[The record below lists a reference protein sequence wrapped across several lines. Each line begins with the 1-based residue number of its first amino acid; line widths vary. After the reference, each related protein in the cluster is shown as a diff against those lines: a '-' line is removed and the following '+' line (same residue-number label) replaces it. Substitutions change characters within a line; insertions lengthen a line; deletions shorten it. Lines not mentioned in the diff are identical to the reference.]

1 MPLVTR
7 STSPQPKTS
16 RRNQQNP
23 TGEKSREETTGL
35 AEPTS
40 LSIDRTSSSV
50 RDYGVEGGG
59 ESPALLHCGPTTT
72 SGIRILED
80 IQIVPPRTTMDPY
93 QTPAQ
98 PKVERVPRTV
108 VMPSESPAGPDDDE
122 YQTPRPPT
130 REVTTATE
138 TARPAGSAREAA
150 SRDASRERATARA
163 ASRDASRER
172 ATVRAASRDASRER
186 ATVRAAD
193 VSEPRGRAADAPLG
207 AVAPTRAPLGS
218 AAVVCAPRGGAGA
231 VIASRDRTSMPAPR
245 VSGGRAGPQN
255 PLAPHLAARKGIT
268 APTIATAA
276 KQKAVAKQ
284 TTPTPPGAPQ
294 NTPATPATTMPA
306 RNMPISRS
314 QTDMQPP
321 KQSIHQRP
329 RSRQSEY
336 SGKSDRSADTTP
348 ERCGSRT
355 SLGPPLTEPRALVST
370 PTPGYGPSA
379 PAPFVNTAAITETP
393 RSQKRAREEG
403 DSEKMKPAVR
413 PKIYLSPASQDSEE
427 MMPVEITPLPST
439 SYADQLRS
447 THIAENKNKKNQDTA
462 EQDGR
467 GQNTKRTAPTEE
479 AQQQQ
484 RAPATT
490 TTTTSK
496 VAEAEPKPV
505 KEAPPQKQ
513 RPKKKTAARTEPAT
527 AIPTADT
534 QESNDAELTQT
545 NEPVV
550 AALNQGTKAKPV
562 SESTALE
569 TTCDVLIG
577 VLQEIILDL
586 QRGASITSI
595 ISASPALGSSLHL
608 ASPIPGSSHQDQ
620 DRDTHGGQ
628 PALREGYLDKGANNI
643 QNR

>member
-172 ATVRAASRDASRER
+172 ATVRTASRDASRER

-193 VSEPRGRAADAPLG
+193 VSAPRGRAADAPLG

-231 VIASRDRTSMPAPR
+231 VIASRDLTSMPAPR

-462 EQDGR
+462 EQD
-467 GQNTKRTAPTEE
+467 
-479 AQQQQ
+479 
-484 RAPATT
+484 
-490 TTTTSK
+490 

-595 ISASPALGSSLHL
+595 IS
-608 ASPIPGSSHQDQ
+608 PGDI
-620 DRDTHGGQ
+620 
-628 PALREGYLDKGANNI
+628 LDFIINQRRRRLEADERLITPNK
-643 QNR
+643 